1 MTRTHR
7 LQLSACVTGACI
19 ALLLQGCEGYLVF
32 GTATKFGLDISQRAD
47 QNIDVT
53 LGYQRVE
60 AVSIPAP
67 KEKEVSGPDG
77 KKDGQGQSQGG
88 SDASKDRDT
97 YSVIGRFHVKYGNPF
112 FGEPLELNQLFATG
126 HAARLA
132 AKNKQ
137 MMEAFGRAAGTIAKE
152 SEEEKKQ

>member
-7 LQLSACVTGACI
+7 LQLFAFVTGGCL
-19 ALLLQGCEGYLVF
+19 ALLLQGCEGYLAF

-47 QNIDVT
+47 GNIDVT

-67 KEKEVSGPDG
+67 KETGSEG

-88 SDASKDRDT
+88 SDASKVRDT

-112 FGEPLELNQLFATG
+112 VGEPLELNQLFATG

-137 MMEAFGRAAGTIAKE
+137 MMEAFGRAAGTIAKK
-152 SEEEKKQ
+152 SEEE